1 VTLESVTATN
11 KGIIPIFTISGLKEV
26 SPNSYVSFHHQE
38 ADDSLNYNGQFNPI
52 TGLFT
57 ARSPGS
63 YLFLFRAL
71 ARDKTRLELRVNA
84 CVKASA
90 MTTYSSHNK
99 ALVVSAIVQL
109 KIGDEV
115 GVFLRDGNLF
125 DLWLRPAQF
134 SGILLSS

>member
-1 VTLESVTATN
+1 MVNS
-11 KGIIPIFTISGLKEV
+11 IPLRDC
-26 SPNSYVSFHHQE
+26 SPRAGRIDHQDVL
-38 ADDSLNYNGQFNPI
+38 AG
-52 TGLFT
+52 
-57 ARSPGS
+57 
-63 YLFLFRAL
+63 FRP
-71 ARDKTRLELRVNA
+71 ELRVNA